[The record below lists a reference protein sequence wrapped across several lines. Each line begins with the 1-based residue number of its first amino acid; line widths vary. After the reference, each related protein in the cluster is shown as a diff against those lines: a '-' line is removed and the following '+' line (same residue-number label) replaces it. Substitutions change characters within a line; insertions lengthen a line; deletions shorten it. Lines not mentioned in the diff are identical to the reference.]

1 MMKAADKFY
10 QILGLCRRA
19 GKLAS
24 GTWAAEDSIRKGKAK
39 LVVVS
44 DDASEA
50 TKERISKLCKNRRV
64 DLVIFGNKE
73 ELGSSIGQSNRAI
86 VAITDNRFK
95 EMILDVLPD
104 AVKVNMGVIDE
115 WQK

>member
-1 MMKAADKFY
+1 MQARWKV
-10 QILGLCRRA
+10 
-19 GKLAS
+19 
-24 GTWAAEDSIRKGKAK
+24 SIRHMGGRGLNSKGKAK

-86 VAITDNRFK
+86 VAITDSRFK

-104 AVKVNMGVIDE
+104 AVKVNMGVLMNGKNKSICNS
-115 WQK
+115 K